1 MSDAT
6 GEMSPEDIAYNE
18 GVRNTLVS
26 IIRTLEEKKSH
37 IHLIE
42 EPGVKFTKE
51 VLAEALVLANG
62 TRTRRISQ
70 N

>member
-1 MSDAT
+1 
-6 GEMSPEDIAYNE
+6 MSPEDIAYNE

-26 IIRTLEEKKSH
+26 IIRTLEEKQSH